1 VPSLLLRRQTPTFG
15 GKTTVRQIPGYNL
28 WLGNARDG
36 RDLRAILDA
45 GIQAVVD
52 LAFEEPPAVL
62 VRELTYC
69 RFPLLD
75 GAGNPPWL
83 LRAAVDTAANLLR
96 SGTPT
101 LVCCGAGMSRAPGIA
116 AAATACIRGCSL
128 TDALTLLF
136 PSTRADVSPALMA
149 ELRAVVQTA

>member
-1 VPSLLLRRQTPTFG
+1 VPSLLLSQQTPTFG
-15 GKTTVRQIPGYNL
+15 GKTTVRPIPGYNL

-83 LRAAVDTAANLLR
+83 LRAAVSWPQGACQPNSADDQDR
-96 SGTPT
+96 DSSGT
-101 LVCCGAGMSRAPGIA
+101 
-116 AAATACIRGCSL
+116 
-128 TDALTLLF
+128 
-136 PSTRADVSPALMA
+136 ADPVP
-149 ELRAVVQTA
+149 